1 MEGNNMRASVPMALG
16 CILMCS
22 CAAPG
27 GYYAGGQTGVIVEGE
42 SGSRPWGPARGER
55 REGFYRYRYY
65 QSSQVYYDTDRR
77 VWFYMDSG
85 AGTWTMA
92 ASLPTYVVIEND
104 DVVNLDIRADR
115 PYQYHPDVAK
125 TYPGKPGRG
134 RPAEDRGKGKGNGR
148 GNGNGD
154 DRGNGNGNGNDGN
167 RGRGNDQGRN

>member
-1 MEGNNMRASVPMALG
+1 MRADRMEGNNMRASVPMALG

-85 AGTWTMA
+85 AGTWTTIA
-92 ASLPTYVVIEND
+92 VDGTAPF
-104 DVVNLDIRADR
+104 AGQAR
-115 PYQYHPDVAK
+115 PGP
-125 TYPGKPGRG
+125 PRG
-134 RPAEDRGKGKGNGR
+134 RSREGEGER
-148 GNGNGD
+148 
-154 DRGNGNGNGNDGN
+154 
-167 RGRGNDQGRN
+167 QG